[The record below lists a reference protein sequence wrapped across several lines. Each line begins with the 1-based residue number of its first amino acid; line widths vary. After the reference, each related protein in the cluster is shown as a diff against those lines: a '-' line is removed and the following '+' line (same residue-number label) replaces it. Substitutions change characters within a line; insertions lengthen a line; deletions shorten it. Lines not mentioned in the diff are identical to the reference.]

1 MIVAIVISTF
11 SIVARTRA
19 VITIPPVDPIVTLRP
34 GRTLVSLQNF
44 KSARQFSNGVGGRG
58 GGGAYLTGAFN
69 LHNIKHA
76 VSNHSQFVQSHS
88 ALWGRLVFLTPTA
101 CSAFAFLGI
110 IQERCGHRQFVS
122 AWMTNIF
129 HPACTN
135 MTTLIEPSKYDEL
148 LKTTGEQNKTISLE
162 LRKGMEAF
170 TSKLKEKDSMI
181 NSLAL
186 RVNESIGA
194 LAQH

>member
-1 MIVAIVISTF
+1 MRLGADRQGTVFEQHRKDAIRSCGTF
-11 SIVARTRA
+11 SVQDVQQGAELARR
-19 VITIPPVDPIVTLRP
+19 D
-34 GRTLVSLQNF
+34 
-44 KSARQFSNGVGGRG
+44 GVQL
-58 GGGAYLTGAFN
+58 AQCSDISSWTGARRMN
-69 LHNIKHA
+69 GKSVPA
-76 VSNHSQFVQSHS
+76 G